1 MAEFAANQITNAR
14 MAKKQQMRRTPQGAH
29 LLLQLR
35 TRVLNG
41 RPRRRLQPLVPPDQ
55 PATGAPVGVPQS
67 DAACDQG
74 LCRSSSGRD

>member
-1 MAEFAANQITNAR
+1 MAEFAANQIINAR

-41 RPRRRLQPLVPPDQ
+41 RPRR
-55 PATGAPVGVPQS
+55 
-67 DAACDQG
+67 
-74 LCRSSSGRD
+74 